1 MLKLKLN
8 LSVAILACLAQPVFA
23 QQASQQNSDNGGA
36 SSNSSSTVAA
46 NETVI
51 VTGTRGQPRT
61 ITSSPAPIDV
71 IGAGALNELSGGE
84 PLRDELSDLL
94 PSFQSQDWVGS
105 SSWNSIIRPAGLR
118 GLGGADVLVL
128 VNGKR
133 RHNGALLDLSTGNLD
148 NGADPVDLDLI
159 PDAAIDHIEV
169 LRDGAS
175 AQYGSD
181 AIAGVINIILK
192 KDVDGGTLN
201 LHSGLRYEGDGA
213 TYGASTTLGFALPNE
228 GSITL
233 TATYDGAQRA
243 TRGTAVPGSFYFPV
257 NGQPDPRENTVNRYT
272 YLGGLPDVNSALFTE
287 NADMPIDGIDFY
299 NTGTFGYRVGF
310 VGQAGRK
317 PNATTDIDAI
327 FPDGFS
333 PFYTLRENDFQA
345 TMGATGTAAGWNW
358 DLSTTAGQDFV
369 INGSKH
375 TLNASLGP
383 TSPTRFSTF
392 STAFNQITTTL
403 DLTQAMQVYGRPLQV
418 SFGFEHR
425 YEQYSTTSKDP
436 DAYIDGGY
444 VYPSGTPLAGQ
455 PGAVGAQGA
464 IIVQPGDQASLNRN
478 ILATYG
484 DLEYNLTDAWLIGV
498 AGRVENYS
506 DSAGTTAGGKFTTRY
521 EFSPELAV
529 RATVSNGFRAPSLSQ
544 EGFAETSD
552 QFNVVNGGF
561 QLIQAKYVTVE
572 SPIGVALGAKP
583 LKPETSM
590 NYSAGF
596 VYTPDSDINL
606 TVDAYDID
614 LYHRISLTGLLSGAG
629 VNAILAANGQA
640 TNQQIRY
647 FSNAIDTRT
656 EGLDVVGT
664 YNLDLEDYGD
674 LHLSAGFNSNYT
686 AITNIAQTPSQ
697 LANLGLT
704 LFDRASQGAITVANP
719 HSKIILGENW
729 SLADWNINLRETRY
743 GSVVSWNDTPSLD
756 QFYGPRWLTDVSV
769 TRKFNDTVSL
779 TLGADNVLNVYP
791 DKNTVANT
799 SGLPVWG
806 GISPFGYYGGFYYL
820 RINYKLW

>member
-1 MLKLKLN
+1 MLKLN
-8 LSVAILACLAQPVFA
+8 LSAVFFACLAQAAFA
-23 QQASQQNSDNGGA
+23 QQSDTN
-36 SSNSSSTVAA
+36 SNSSNGSATSA

-61 ITSSPAPIDV
+61 VTSSAAPIDV
-71 IGAGALNELSGGE
+71 IGSGALDQLSGGA

-192 KDVDGGTLN
+192 KNVDGGDLN
-201 LHSGLRYEGDGA
+201 LHSGLRYAGDGA
-213 TYGASTTLGFALPNE
+213 TYGASTTLGFPLPNE

-233 TATYDGAQRA
+233 SATYDGAQRA
-243 TRGTAVPGSFYFPV
+243 TRATAVPGSFYFPV

-287 NADMPIDGIDFY
+287 NAEMPIGGISFY

-333 PFYTLRENDFQA
+333 PFYTLRENDFQD
-345 TMGATGTAAGWNW
+345 TMGATGTIAGWNW
-358 DLSTTAGQDFV
+358 DLSTTGGQDFV

-375 TLNASLGP
+375 TLNASLGA

-392 STAFNQITTTL
+392 STAFDQITTNL
-403 DLTQAMQVYGRPLQV
+403 DLTQSMQVDGRPLQV

-425 YEQYSTTSKDP
+425 YEHYMTEAKDP
-436 DAYIDGGY
+436 AAYTNGGY
-444 VYPSGTPLAGQ
+444 VFPSGTPLAGQ
-455 PGAVGAQGA
+455 PGAVGTQGA
-464 IIVQPGDQASLNRN
+464 IIVQPSDQADLSRSV
-478 ILATYG
+478 LATYG
-484 DLEYNLTDAWLIGV
+484 DLEYNFTDAWLVGV

-506 DSAGTTAGGKFTTRY
+506 DSAGTTAGGKLTTRY

-529 RATVSNGFRAPSLSQ
+529 RATVSNGFRAPTLSQ

-552 QFNVVNGGF
+552 QFNVVNGAF
-561 QLIQAKYVTVE
+561 QLIQAKYVTPSNPVG
-572 SPIGVALGAKP
+572 IALGAKP

-590 NYSAGF
+590 NYSVGF
-596 VYTPDSDINL
+596 VFTPDSNINI

-614 LYHRISLTGLLSGAG
+614 LYHRISLTGLLSGSG
-629 VNAILAANGQA
+629 VNAILVANGQA

-647 FSNAIDTRT
+647 FSNAIDTQT
-656 EGLDVVGT
+656 QGVDVVGT
-664 YNLDLEDYGD
+664 YNWDLEDFGD
-674 LHLSAGFNSNYT
+674 LHLSAGYNANASV
-686 AITNIAQTPSQ
+686 ITRIAPNPSQ
-697 LANLGLT
+697 LSNLGLT
-704 LFDRASQGAITVANP
+704 LFDRQSQGAITVANP

-729 SLADWNINLRETRY
+729 SLSGWDLNLRETRY
-743 GSVVSWNDTPSLD
+743 ASVTSLNDTPSLD
-756 QFYGPRWLTDVSV
+756 QHYGPRILTDVSV
-769 TRKFNDTVSL
+769 SRKFNDTVSL
-779 TLGADNVLNVYP
+779 TLGADNVFNVYP

-799 SGLPVWG
+799 SGLPVWA

-820 RINYKLW
+820 RLNYKLW